1 MKEGTIMLETY
12 TIISKHS
19 FEDTIAKLKESLM
32 LSGFGTLCAISL
44 NERFAA
50 KQLSYDD
57 QLMILEICNPF
68 EAYNALLVDPNII
81 YFLPCKIVVKANK
94 EGVTASMISPTA
106 LIELIGH
113 THLNAFAVN
122 IQTALEKAMNSLSS

>member
-1 MKEGTIMLETY
+1 MLETY

-50 KQLSYDD
+50 KHLSFDD
-57 QLMILEICNPF
+57 QLMILEICNPI
-68 EAYNALLVDPNII
+68 EAHGALLIDPNIV
-81 YFLPCKIVVKANK
+81 YFLPCKIVVKASK
-94 EGVTASMISPTA
+94 EVVTASMISPTA

-113 THLNAFAVN
+113 THLNNFAVN
-122 IQTALEKAMNSLSS
+122 IQTALEKAMNSL